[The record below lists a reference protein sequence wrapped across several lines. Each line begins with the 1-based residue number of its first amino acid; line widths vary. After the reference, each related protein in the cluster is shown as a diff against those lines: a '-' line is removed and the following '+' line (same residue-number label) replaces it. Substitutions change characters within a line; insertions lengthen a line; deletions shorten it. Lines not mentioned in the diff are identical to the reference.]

1 LSNATP
7 PQPLP
12 IKGRGYL
19 PLRLGLR
26 MVKGLSNAHG
36 ALIAAAAMDAP
47 FTSIEDAW
55 QRSGVPVAALEKLAD
70 ADAFACIGLDRR
82 QALWRLRGLG
92 GPPLPLFAAA
102 EARALEPEVK
112 LTPMTEGREVVEDYR
127 AVQLSLRAHPLAFLR
142 SELDRRGIVLA
153 GDLTKLKDGDKVR
166 VAGIVLVRQRPGKGN
181 VTFLTLEDET
191 GIANAIIW
199 QRIFEAQRRIILASA
214 MVAVHGILQREGKVI
229 HIVTD
234 RLEDLTP
241 LLHQVGAMHFP
252 HRPGPADAARNGG
265 PDPREHP
272 RLPGSP
278 DGGLRI
284 RSRNFH

>member
-1 LSNATP
+1 MSFAHREDKLA
-7 PQPLP
+7 
-12 IKGRGYL
+12 
-19 PLRLGLR
+19 LRLGLR
-26 MVKGLSNAHG
+26 MVKGLANVHG
-36 ALIAAAAMDAP
+36 AQIAAAAMDAP

-55 QRSGVPVAALEKLAD
+55 QRSGVPLAALEKLAD
-70 ADAFACIGLDRR
+70 ADAFAGLGLDRR

-92 GPPLPLFAAA
+92 GAPLPLFAAA
-102 EARALEPEVK
+102 EARANEPEVA

-127 AVQLSLRAHPLAFLR
+127 AVQLSLRSHPLAFLR
-142 SELDRRGIVLA
+142 PELDRRGIVPAARLISM
-153 GDLTKLKDGDKVR
+153 KDGDKVH

-199 QRIFEAQRRIILASA
+199 QRIFEKQRRIILASA
-214 MVAVHGILQREGKVI
+214 MVAIRGTLQREGKVI

-252 HRPGPADAARNGG
+252 HRPSPADAARNGG
-265 PDPREHP
+265 SDPRERPRHP
-272 RLPGSP
+272 PALPGSP

-284 RSRNFH
+284 QSRNFH